1 MTTPKPIK
9 VEALSHFMLYII
21 FENGEEKIY
30 DIKRML
36 EYNFYK
42 NLRKEE
48 IFRTVK
54 ISDISL
60 EWITGEDIAPEE
72 IYYNSIPKTK

>member
-1 MTTPKPIK
+1 
-9 VEALSHFMLYII
+9 
-21 FENGEEKIY
+21 
-30 DIKRML
+30 ML